1 MACFLF
7 METLM
12 LGVFMAQDIFLF
24 YILFEAGLIP
34 MYLIIGIWGGANR
47 IYAAYKF
54 FLYTLLGSVLMLVA
68 MLWMVNHAGTTAIPE
83 LMATDFPAEAQTWLW
98 LAFFAS
104 FAVKMPMW
112 PVHTWLPDAHVQAP
126 TAGSVILA
134 GVLLKMGGYGFVRF
148 SLPMF
153 PEASAE
159 LIWVIFG
166 LSMVAVVYTSLV
178 ALVQQDM
185 KKLIAYSSVAHMAFV
200 TIGLFAFNRQ
210 GIEGGLIVMLSHG
223 LVSGALFLCVG
234 VIYDRLHSR
243 EIDRYGG
250 LSNNMP
256 GYALLFMLFTMASVG
271 LPGTSGFVGEFL
283 ALVGAY
289 AANSWVAAVATTG
302 IILGAAYMLWLYWR
316 VAFGTAR
323 TEEAARDAGPQPAR
337 MGADWRRSPRRCCG
351 WASIRKASS
360 RRCATMSPSCSIA
373 FSPRRRPAT
382 RW

>member
-1 MACFLF
+1 
-7 METLM
+7 M
-12 LGVFMAQDIFLF
+12 LI
-24 YILFEAGLIP
+24 
-34 MYLIIGIWGGANR
+34 
-47 IYAAYKF
+47 
-54 FLYTLLGSVLMLVA
+54 A
-68 MLWMVNHAGTTAIPE
+68 MLWMVNYAGTTSIPA
-83 LMATDFPAEAQTWLW
+83 LMVTDFPAEAQTWLW

-153 PEASAE
+153 PEASAQ
-159 LIWVIFG
+159 LIWLVFG

-210 GIEGGLIVMLSHG
+210 GIEGALIVMLSHG

-234 VIYDRLHSR
+234 VVYDRLHTR

-256 GYALLFMLFTMASVG
+256 AYALLFMLFTMASVG

-289 AANSWVAAVATTG
+289 EANSWVARGRDHRHHPRRRLHALA
-302 IILGAAYMLWLYWR
+302 LLADRLRHGAQR
-316 VAFGTAR
+316 RGRGDAR
-323 TEEAARDAGPQPAR
+323 SQHARAGACS
-337 MGADWRRSPRRCCG
+337 RRSPRRCCG
-351 WASIRKASS
+351 WASIPKASW
-360 RRCATMSPSCSIA
+360 RRCAATSAACSRGSSAPRPPGDAAADRRPPGAAPRADAHASAEGAPLMVNDFLLIL
-373 FSPRRRPAT
+373 PEEILTRRRA
-382 RW
+382 RC